1 MIILA
6 AVAGIVAGGLVT
18 STLLRKAIEKKSE
31 HLLKDAEEKAEMV
44 KKDKILQAKEKFL
57 QMKTD
62 YENTYQEKNKEILK
76 NENRLKQ

>member
-57 QMKTD
+57 QMKT
-62 YENTYQEKNKEILK
+62 YY
-76 NENRLKQ
+76 